1 MTRYIGRSLVLSAL
15 VCFARKDAAEGT
27 ETVETGQA
35 QGDAPATEATEKK
48 SIVPSKYAGKYKN
61 GGSDELAEFIKAQS
75 TGKDGFEFTAFF
87 TLCRKNGLPEEKVAA
102 YESQI
107 AEKRHGAQGRARMT
121 LRNMLATIARKNGK
135 LVGLNDEETAIN
147 LPKPD
152 VSGAAAKAQETA
164 ASEAGE

>member
-1 MTRYIGRSLVLSAL
+1 MKFIGYSLALAALINFAKNNDEGSA
-15 VCFARKDAAEGT
+15 ES
-27 ETVETGQA
+27 QA
-35 QGDAPATEATEKK
+35 APAETEATEKK

-75 TGKDGFEFTAFF
+75 TGKEGFEFTAFF
-87 TLCRKNGLPEEKVAA
+87 TLCRKNGLPEDKVAA
-102 YESQI
+102 YEGQI

-147 LPKPD
+147 LPKPA

-164 ASEAGE
+164 ASAEAEG